1 MVKDELE
8 EWLKS
13 QGCVKCQH
21 VVPHKPEESHVVWR
35 IRPEVLEQLIAQR
48 EFIAWHNGWDEAKDL
63 FVPGA

>member
-1 MVKDELE
+1 MDKGELE

-13 QGCVKCQH
+13 QGCVRYQH

-48 EFIAWHNGWDEAKDL
+48 EAIAYLDGLHDAG
-63 FVPGA
+63 G